1 MRCRASNAKSP
12 KAPNR
17 VQTSPPPPPATSTNV
32 AALARELEHTKTRL
46 AETRESLAGKE
57 AETTRL
63 RAALD
68 EERAKVSRLEATL
81 AETEDLKA
89 LAEANGTVLFA
100 AWHSRFAP
108 GISHAQDWLASRTVT
123 GVTIDW
129 HEDVRDTQHAAE
141 QVRANEIDDAQRAA
155 QN

>member
-1 MRCRASNAKSP
+1 MTKTKILSPVKTDPRRTSVDADASNAKSP

-17 VQTSPPPPPATSTNV
+17 VQTSPATNP

-46 AETRESLAGKE
+46 AETREALAGKE

-81 AETEDLKA
+81 AETETA
-89 LAEANGTVLFA
+89 TAE
-100 AWHSRFAP
+100 SRRPKGVWGFLSGDAP
-108 GISHAQDWLASRTVT
+108 GHKGAPA
-123 GVTIDW
+123 
-129 HEDVRDTQHAAE
+129 
-141 QVRANEIDDAQRAA
+141 
-155 QN
+155 